1 MSFSF
6 QPCRASPAMI
16 GPAASARSSRSASA
30 CAPLRSVRI
39 SAASAVGIGVSPPRA
54 EGASR
59 RRARGE
65 NGQRWRQRSPK
76 SDHRRS
82 RPDSIAGGRM
92 YPRWNYLERHR
103 VKVEGGGPM
112 HSRSVLVVEDEA
124 FVAIELA
131 SLLQR
136 SGYRVLGPASTVQQA
151 LALLEDERPDAALL
165 DLNLGSE
172 RVTAVAIELK
182 SRNVPFV
189 LVTGFADV
197 REPELRF
204 APMLRK
210 PVSDDGE
217 VRRLLEAMLSPHSS

>member
-1 MSFSF
+1 M
-6 QPCRASPAMI
+6 R
-16 GPAASARSSRSASA
+16 
-30 CAPLRSVRI
+30 
-39 SAASAVGIGVSPPRA
+39 
-54 EGASR
+54 
-59 RRARGE
+59 
-65 NGQRWRQRSPK
+65 
-76 SDHRRS
+76 
-82 RPDSIAGGRM
+82 
-92 YPRWNYLERHR
+92 
-103 VKVEGGGPM
+103 
-112 HSRSVLVVEDEA
+112 SRSVLVVEDEA

>member
-1 MSFSF
+1 M
-6 QPCRASPAMI
+6 RT
-16 GPAASARSSRSASA
+16 
-30 CAPLRSVRI
+30 
-39 SAASAVGIGVSPPRA
+39 
-54 EGASR
+54 
-59 RRARGE
+59 
-65 NGQRWRQRSPK
+65 
-76 SDHRRS
+76 
-82 RPDSIAGGRM
+82 
-92 YPRWNYLERHR
+92 
-103 VKVEGGGPM
+103 
-112 HSRSVLVVEDEA
+112 RSVLVVEDEA
-124 FVAIELA
+124 LVAIELA
-131 SLLQR
+131 SLLQG